1 MWREIKILLVDDD
14 EQRRHDLKVI
24 LDFLGEEVIVAGS
37 SDWRKVA
44 ESSIEESTEI
54 SAVMLGDC
62 EGQPLE
68 KTVEAMLAWDKGL
81 PFLFVGSQVQVDE
94 LSENVRRCVLA
105 SLAMPPSYNKMLD
118 SLHRCQVFREQYT
131 HNRSRGERREVQL
144 FRSLVGTSR
153 QIQHVRELIMQ
164 VADKDVSVMI
174 QGESGTGKEVVARNL
189 HYHSHRRNKP
199 FVPVN
204 CGAIPAELL
213 ESELFGHEKGAFTGA
228 INSRPGRFE
237 LAEGGTLFLDEIGDM
252 PLNMQVKILRV
263 LQEHTFERVGSN
275 KTLKANVRVIAATH
289 KNLEKMIED
298 GSFREDLYYRLNV
311 FPIDMPSLR
320 ERVEDLPLLLNEL
333 ISRLENEKRGSIR
346 FNSAAIMSL
355 CRHEWHGNVRE
366 LANLVER
373 LAILHPY
380 GVIGVNELPKK
391 FRHVDED
398 DEQYTPPVVADVT
411 QNEGLAGVDSPA
423 LLPVNG
429 LDLRE
434 YLSDLECS
442 LIQQALD
449 DANGVVARAA
459 EKLSIRRTTLVE
471 KMRKYNINRKE
482 KDMACAGQKAAC
494 VCGPL
499 SAIPPD
505 FRNLSFLNHPPSKL
519 FSIAGTLIAQYLLV
533 TFFRR
538 KCGVLVRYL
547 WRVWH

>member
-1 MWREIKILLVDDD
+1 LALITLFRVLLRERASAMWREIKILLVDDD

-44 ESSIEESTEI
+44 DASIEDSTEV

-62 EGQPLE
+62 DNQSLE
-68 KTVEAMLAWDKGL
+68 KTVEAMLSWDKGL
-81 PFLFVGSQVQVDE
+81 PFLFVGSQLQVDE

-482 KDMACAGQKAAC
+482 KDMA
-494 VCGPL
+494 
-499 SAIPPD
+499 
-505 FRNLSFLNHPPSKL
+505 
-519 FSIAGTLIAQYLLV
+519 
-533 TFFRR
+533 
-538 KCGVLVRYL
+538 
-547 WRVWH
+547 

>member
-1 MWREIKILLVDDD
+1 MWREIKVLLIDDNA
-14 EQRRHDLKVI
+14 QRRHDLKVI
-24 LDFLGEEVIVAGS
+24 LDFLGEEAIVAQTN
-37 SDWRKVA
+37 DWRREVQGHVGD
-44 ESSIEESTEI
+44 STDI
-54 SAVMLGDC
+54 SAVILGDSASS
-62 EGQPLE
+62 PMADV
-68 KTVEAMLAWDKGL
+68 VEAILSWDKGM
-81 PFLFVGSQVQVDE
+81 PILFVGSASPE
-94 LSENVRRCVLA
+94 SMPENLSRALLA
-105 SLAMPPSYNKMLD
+105 IIEMPPSYNKLLD
-118 SLHRCQVFREQYT
+118 SLHRCQVYREQYT
-131 HNRSRGERREVQL
+131 LSRSRGERREVQL

-237 LAEGGTLFLDEIGDM
+237 MAEGGTLFLDEIGDM

-275 KTLKANVRVIAATH
+275 KTINTNVRIIAATH
-289 KNLEKMIED
+289 KNLETMIED

-355 CRHEWHGNVRE
+355 CRHDWHGNVRE

-380 GVIGVNELPKK
+380 GVVGVNELPKK
-391 FRHVDED
+391 FRHVDD
-398 DEQYTPPVVADVT
+398 GDESLGLPAVADVT
-411 QNEGLAGVDSPA
+411 QSEGLAGIDSPA

-434 YLSDLECS
+434 YLQDLECS

-459 EKLSIRRTTLVE
+459 EKLNIRRTTLVE
-471 KMRKYNINRKE
+471 KMRKYDLQRKE
-482 KDMACAGQKAAC
+482 KDTA
-494 VCGPL
+494 
-499 SAIPPD
+499 
-505 FRNLSFLNHPPSKL
+505 
-519 FSIAGTLIAQYLLV
+519 
-533 TFFRR
+533 
-538 KCGVLVRYL
+538 
-547 WRVWH
+547 

>member
-1 MWREIKILLVDDD
+1 MPAHIPSD

-44 ESSIEESTEI
+44 DASIEDSTEV

-62 EGQPLE
+62 DNQSLE
-68 KTVEAMLAWDKGL
+68 KTVEAMLSWDKGL
-81 PFLFVGSQVQVDE
+81 PFLFVGSQLQVDE

-482 KDMACAGQKAAC
+482 KDMA
-494 VCGPL
+494 
-499 SAIPPD
+499 
-505 FRNLSFLNHPPSKL
+505 
-519 FSIAGTLIAQYLLV
+519 
-533 TFFRR
+533 
-538 KCGVLVRYL
+538 
-547 WRVWH
+547 

>member
-24 LDFLGEEVIVAGS
+24 LDFLGEEVIVADS

-68 KTVEAMLAWDKGL
+68 KTVEEMLAWDKGL

-482 KDMACAGQKAAC
+482 KDMA
-494 VCGPL
+494 
-499 SAIPPD
+499 
-505 FRNLSFLNHPPSKL
+505 
-519 FSIAGTLIAQYLLV
+519 
-533 TFFRR
+533 
-538 KCGVLVRYL
+538 
-547 WRVWH
+547 